1 MNDQSCNAA
10 HTHTH
15 ACTHTLTCTHTLA
28 YSYTRSRAHTLAY
41 SHTHSHTHTH
51 VFTGLDMDSC
61 HLWDPEFV
69 DYQTKTSNIQTVT
82 GDDLGSSSQEFIQFR
97 SANHRKVRGLWP
109 LCVYVHPSSLFPLVC
124 VCLSVCVCLV
134 LLSKANVTKRHKRTP
149 WQ

>member
-1 MNDQSCNAA
+1 MINHATRHTPTHTRAHTHSRAHTHL

-15 ACTHTLTCTHTLA
+15 AHVHTHLHTLTHT
-28 YSYTRSRAHTLAY
+28 
-41 SHTHSHTHTH
+41 HTHTH